1 MHYPINEQGRDFV
14 LGDLHG
20 HYTALMAKLDEV
32 NFDFT
37 KDRLF
42 SVGDLIDRGPES
54 SQCLDLIYEPWFHA
68 VMGNHEEFMVEST
81 HDRIAFVN
89 WLDNGGLWGIDLTD
103 SEHFS
108 YAKDI
113 NTNMPPWMTV
123 ETPEGTVGIVHAEPP
138 SDWSAIEY
146 TDLQTL
152 LWERR
157 RITIKDTSIVKNI
170 DCVVCGHTPNSNGP
184 VVLGNVV
191 FIDCNI
197 RRSGRVPLFLISE
210 MFEFINKI
218 SS

>member
-20 HYTALMAKLDEV
+20 HHSALITKLAEI

-37 KDRLF
+37 KDRVF

-54 SQCLDLIYEPWFHA
+54 IQCLDLIYESWFHA

-81 HDRIAFVN
+81 HDREAFGN
-89 WLDNGGLWGIDLTD
+89 WMYNGGLWGSDLTD
-103 SEHFS
+103 PEHFS

-113 NTNMPPWMTV
+113 NTKMPLWITV
-123 ETPEGTVGIVHAEPP
+123 ETPEGTIGIVHAEPP
-138 SDWSAIEY
+138 SDWSTIQD
-146 TDLQTL
+146 TPLQTL

-157 RITIKDTSIVKNI
+157 RITAQDTSVVKNI
-170 DCVVCGHTPNSNGP
+170 DCVVCGHTPNSEGP

-197 RRSGRVPLFLISE
+197 CKSGRVPLFLISDV
-210 MFEFINKI
+210 IKLI
-218 SS
+218 RD